1 VSTIG
6 FSRFLSVP
14 TPVCGPQDLRL
25 VPKTSDPEGLVGAIG
40 AGMEDTALLTTLVR
54 ETDVELLMLPG
65 RYTLL
70 DQFALDGL
78 LPACQERGVSVISAA
93 VFHSGVLAQN
103 RPGAGAM
110 FGYRTAPSAV
120 LDRVCAPLRRSG
132 RTSTPLRRLYPL
144 NCGVTSA
151 LKGCSTSEYRY
162 LPNRPTPTIRGRQG
176 GRSSHRGHDQ
186 PARYDELGDLLLL
199 GPPGAR

>member
-1 VSTIG
+1 MSTIG

-54 ETDVELLMLPG
+54 ETDVEVLMLPG

-70 DQFALDGL
+70 DQSALDGL
-78 LPACQERGVSVISAA
+78 LPACQERGVSVIA
-93 VFHSGVLAQN
+93 
-103 RPGAGAM
+103 PG
-110 FGYRTAPSAV
+110 SV
-120 LDRVCAPLRRSG
+120 PLRR
-132 RTSTPLRRLYPL
+132 TSPEPAGSRSDVWLPHRAVGGPGSSMRSAEEVRQNVNSFATPVAAQLWSDLCAEGLLDERVPIP
-144 NCGVTSA
+144 S
-151 LKGCSTSEYRY
+151 
-162 LPNRPTPTIRGRQG
+162 NRPTPTIRGRQG

-186 PARYDELGDLLLL
+186 PARYDELGDLLLV

>member
-1 VSTIG
+1 MSTIG

-14 TPVCGPQDLRL
+14 KPVCGPQDLRL

-54 ETDVELLMLPG
+54 ETDVEVLMLPG
-65 RYTLL
+65 RYILL
-70 DQFALDGL
+70 DQSALDGL

-110 FGYRTAPSAV
+110 LATAP
-120 LDRVCAPLRRSG
+120 RRRRSWIEYA
-132 RTSTPLRRLYPL
+132 LR
-144 NCGVTSA
+144 
-151 LKGCSTSEYRY
+151 
-162 LPNRPTPTIRGRQG
+162 
-176 GRSSHRGHDQ
+176 
-186 PARYDELGDLLLL
+186 
-199 GPPGAR
+199 